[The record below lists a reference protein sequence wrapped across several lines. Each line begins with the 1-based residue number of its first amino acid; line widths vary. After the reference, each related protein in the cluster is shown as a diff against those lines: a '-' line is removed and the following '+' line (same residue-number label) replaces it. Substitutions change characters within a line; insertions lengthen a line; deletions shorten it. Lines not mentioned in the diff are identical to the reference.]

1 MVQKQMVDA
10 LASGLEEGA
19 RVFLQSDVKEVA
31 EDMRDKFEKF
41 GNGKFVVDES
51 LHGNEEVIFEAD
63 APDIS
68 DWEGEEHEGFVPTW
82 YEKGWLKENP
92 LGIPTE
98 REVQTTN
105 EGQPCFRVMLV
116 RT

>member
-1 MVQKQMVDA
+1 M
-10 LASGLEEGA
+10 
-19 RVFLQSDVKEVA
+19 FLQSDVKEVA

-68 DWEGEEHEGFVPTW
+68 DWEGRNTRGSC
-82 YEKGWLKENP
+82 L
-92 LGIPTE
+92 LGIKKD
-98 REVQTTN
+98 
-105 EGQPCFRVMLV
+105 G
-116 RT
+116 